1 VIAWSESSKLVADG
15 SKADRVNLAPSL
27 KRVGSGAADAPA
39 APNGATGA
47 EFAMTISFSLAHL
60 TVIGLSPPEVVRVA
74 ARAGYRT
81 VGLRLIRVTETS
93 PGYALMRDPK
103 MMCATKSAMAETG
116 VGVLDIELV
125 RITPVIDV
133 AGLEPFSAA
142 GAELNARYVI
152 TAPYD
157 PNLTRLAE
165 RLAAIDDLAIQFFPW
180 TVVPNLDAAIN
191 VVNAAGRAL
200 AFSRTRCISTAP
212 VARSSSSRERPVRVC
227 PSRMSPTPPC
237 RRVTQRK
244 NCFTL
249 AARSGCPPERERS
262 ISEESSNICPMG
274 FRSRSKFL

>member
-1 VIAWSESSKLVADG
+1 MG
-15 SKADRVNLAPSL
+15 RLAP
-27 KRVGSGAADAPA
+27 K
-39 APNGATGA
+39 
-47 EFAMTISFSLAHL
+47 FAMTISFSLAHL

-133 AGLEPFSAA
+133 AGLEPFLAA

-157 PNLTRLAE
+157 PNLTRLAD
-165 RLAAIDDLAIQFFPW
+165 RLAAIDDLAVRYGLQAVLEFFPW

-191 VVNAAGRAL
+191 VVNAAGRPGL
-200 AFSRTRCISTAP
+200 GILVDTLHFD
-212 VARSSSSRERPVRVC
+212 RSGSSVERPVRVC

-249 AARSGCPPERERS
+249 AARSGCPPERARS

>member
-1 VIAWSESSKLVADG
+1 MG
-15 SKADRVNLAPSL
+15 RLAP
-27 KRVGSGAADAPA
+27 K
-39 APNGATGA
+39 
-47 EFAMTISFSLAHL
+47 FAMTISFSLAHL

-133 AGLEPFSAA
+133 AGLEPFLAA

-157 PNLTRLAE
+157 PNLTRLAD
-165 RLAAIDDLAIQFFPW
+165 RLAAIDDLAVRYGLQAVLEFFPW

-191 VVNAAGRAL
+191 VVKPAGRPGLGILVDTLHFDRSGSSVEQL
-200 AFSRTRCISTAP
+200 ARTPRSRLPFAHVADARAEELHNGRTASRWP
-212 VARSSSSRERPVRVC
+212 RGAAAPRRGRDRYPKSPRTYARWDSGRARSSYDCDGGGGR
-227 PSRMSPTPPC
+227 
-237 RRVTQRK
+237 
-244 NCFTL
+244 F
-249 AARSGCPPERERS
+249 
-262 ISEESSNICPMG
+262 
-274 FRSRSKFL
+274 